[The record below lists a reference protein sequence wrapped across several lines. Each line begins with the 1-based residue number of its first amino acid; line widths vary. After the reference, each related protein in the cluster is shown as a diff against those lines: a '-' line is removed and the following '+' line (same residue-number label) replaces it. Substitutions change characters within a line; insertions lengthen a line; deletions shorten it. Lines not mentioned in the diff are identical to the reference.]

1 MASPLSIT
9 ANALLA
15 AYAAELVA
23 LGVTLPERQY
33 VGPGVMVA
41 WDSDQLVVTLPTLN
55 VGHPGAP
62 SAAQSHPDAITH

>member
-55 VGHPGAP
+55 VGHPGGI
-62 SAAQSHPDAITH
+62 SDRSHTP